1 LRSNLKVPCTKE
13 NFVVGRN
20 IAIMHAKIHVENLQQ
35 KYSSIACDLCLL
47 GSVYVRAVER
57 NFCLGC
63 VTSGSVT
70 VTQLLCHFR
79 ECYCNTIVVSLQGV
93 LL

>member
-1 LRSNLKVPCTKE
+1 MRSNLKVLGTKKMLL
-13 NFVVGRN
+13 VP
-20 IAIMHAKIHVENLQQ
+20 ILQLCKPKIHVENLQQ
-35 KYSSIACDLCLL
+35 KYSSIECDLCLL
-47 GSVYVRAVER
+47 GIVYFRAVER
-57 NFCLGC
+57 KFCLGC

-79 ECYCNTIVVSLQGV
+79 ECHCNTIVVSFQGV